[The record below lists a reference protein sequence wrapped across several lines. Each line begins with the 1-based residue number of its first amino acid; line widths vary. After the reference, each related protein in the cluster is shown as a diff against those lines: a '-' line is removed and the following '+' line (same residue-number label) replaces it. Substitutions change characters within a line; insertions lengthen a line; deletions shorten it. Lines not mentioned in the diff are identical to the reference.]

1 MWDAVIVGAGPVGQF
16 LALAAAAEGKR
27 TLLLEAKP
35 PGAGFTDDRTLA
47 LSWSSWLMLQRVGAT
62 ADLESAATPIRTIHV
77 SQRGGF
83 GRTELTARDAGV
95 PALGFV
101 VGYGDVQRALA
112 RRVATRDVR
121 YDTPVERIDPDDD
134 GVVVYT
140 TGEAIA
146 ARCAVVAEGGG
157 PLVETLG
164 FAQREKDYGVHAV
177 VARVRT
183 DRTHENVAFERF
195 AEVGP
200 LALLP
205 RGDGYALVWT
215 LAPDDARTVLALDD
229 REFIARLQR
238 GFGWRAGRFVG
249 VAERG
254 AFPLVLRT
262 TEPRVRGPIALV
274 GNAAQTLHPVAGQG
288 LNLGLRDAWLAAG
301 SLPSLDEFDRARR
314 LDRTATVHFT
324 DALADVFAADWP
336 GFSWVRGVG
345 LTTLDVLP
353 AARRQFARAL
363 TIGHLRDPARA
374 RRF

>member
-1 MWDAVIVGAGPVGQF
+1 MWDAVIVGGGPVGQF
-16 LALAAAAEGKR
+16 LALATAASGKR

-35 PGAGFTDDRTLA
+35 PGAGFADDRTLA
-47 LSWSSWLMLQRVGAT
+47 LSWSSWLMLQRVGVV
-62 ADLESAATPIRTIHV
+62 ADLEPAATPIRTIHV

-83 GRTELTARDAGV
+83 GRSELTARDADV
-95 PALGFV
+95 SALGYV
-101 VGYGDVQRALA
+101 IGYGDVQRALA
-112 RRVATRDVR
+112 QQVATRDVR
-121 YDTPVERIDPDDD
+121 YDTPVERIERADD
-134 GVVVYT
+134 GVVVHA
-140 TGEAIA
+140 TGGTVA
-146 ARCAVVAEGGG
+146 ARCAIVAEGGG
-157 PLVETLG
+157 PLVEALG
-164 FAQREKDYGVHAV
+164 FTQREKDYGVHAV

-183 DRTHENVAFERF
+183 DRAHEHVAFERF

-205 RGDGYALVWT
+205 RGDGFALVWT
-215 LAPDDARTVLALDD
+215 LAPDDARAVLALDD
-229 REFIARLQR
+229 REFLSRLQR
-238 GFGWRAGRFVG
+238 AFGWRAGRFIA

-288 LNLGLRDAWLAAG
+288 LNLGLRDAWLAAR
-301 SLPSLDEFDRARR
+301 SLPSLKDFDRARR

-324 DALADVFAADWP
+324 DMLADVFAADWP
-336 GFSWVRGVG
+336 GLSWARGVG
-345 LTTLDVLP
+345 LTALDMLP
-353 AARRQFARAL
+353 AARRTFARTL